1 MHVGK
6 DPRAQTPA
14 TMLSY
19 AVAWKE
25 NEDPV
30 RMGKLELA
38 GEAIHLEAGTHR
50 DGRILVRHIPYRHL
64 RGAELEPTG
73 RRIANRPTVAV
84 SFVHGV
90 ISLAPAGIGAALEVL
105 HTLQQAVTV

>member
-1 MHVGK
+1 MV
-6 DPRAQTPA
+6 
-14 TMLSY
+14 SY
-19 AVAWKE
+19 AVVWQE
-25 NEDPV
+25 NGDPV

-50 DGRILVRHIPYRHL
+50 DGRILVRHIPYRNL
-64 RGAELEPTG
+64 RGAELEPAA

-84 SFVHGV
+84 RFAHGA

-105 HTLQQAVTV
+105 HTLQQAILA